1 MFKKLFKSVDYGT
14 LLIVFVLFLIGIVA
28 LYSANGGINGDISEV
43 WKQVLWFSVG
53 SFFVSALIMI
63 DYTIFEKLW
72 VPLYGIIL
80 VLLVLVLFTEPINRR
95 YKLV

>member
-1 MFKKLFKSVDYGT
+1 MLKKLFKSIDFGS
-14 LLIVFVLFLIGIVA
+14 LLVVFVLFLFGIVA

-53 SFFVSALIMI
+53 TIFVTLLVMM

-72 VPLYGIIL
+72 VPLYGLIMI
-80 VLLVLVLFTEPINRR
+80 LLVLVLFTEPINRR
-95 YKLV
+95 D

>member
-1 MFKKLFKSVDYGT
+1 MFKKLFKSVDFGT

-53 SFFVSALIMI
+53 TIFVVFLIMV

-72 VPLYGIIL
+72 IPLYGIIL
-80 VLLVLVLFTEPINRR
+80 VLLILVLFTEPINRR
-95 YKLV
+95 YQLV